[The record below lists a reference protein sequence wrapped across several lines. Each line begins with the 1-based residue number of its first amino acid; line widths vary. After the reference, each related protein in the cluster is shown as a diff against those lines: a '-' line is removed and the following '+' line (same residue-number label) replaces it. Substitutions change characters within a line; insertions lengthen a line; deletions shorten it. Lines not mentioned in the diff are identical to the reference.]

1 MSQVKKNMATLKAFN
16 LTDLGKFIKFKI
28 EEKSLSEV
36 IFENKTLILT
46 AEEDEHGEGE
56 LVVVLDEKETT
67 DTSTSTHHELADLDV
82 CTHEVR
88 LTLTNGD
95 NYGFKISSQ
104 LENPEGRRIFT
115 FIYKN
120 KNLLMLN

>member
-1 MSQVKKNMATLKAFN
+1 MSQVKKNMATLKSFN

-28 EEKSLSEV
+28 QEKTLSEV
-36 IFENKTLILT
+36 VFENKTLVLT

-56 LVVVLDEKETT
+56 FIVVLDEKETT
-67 DTSTSTHHELADLDV
+67 DTSTSTPHELADVDV
-82 CTHEVR
+82 CTHEAR
-88 LTLTNGD
+88 FTLTNGD
-95 NYGFKISSQ
+95 NYGFKVSPQ
-104 LENPEGRRIFT
+104 LENPEGRCIFT